1 MQRYWVYMTPCVYV
15 FRDTIDVDSSQST
28 CDSKK
33 TSGTVSSAAKGIE
46 YVSMVAV
53 DGNRVGGDD
62 PLNC

>member
-1 MQRYWVYMTPCVYV
+1 MIQRRPLEPYPQLQ
-15 FRDTIDVDSSQST
+15 R
-28 CDSKK
+28 
-33 TSGTVSSAAKGIE
+33 AE